1 LYFISYLTTCLFI
14 LHLFLVFSLT
24 GRPGDRKTGRRLVWR
39 TKYLPTVKSFEDLAV
54 WKDARKF
61 TNKIYNLTNKFPKEE
76 LYGLTSQI
84 RRATVSIMSNIAE
97 GFDRRSDK
105 ELTNFLS
112 IARASSSEV
121 QNDLYIALDLNY
133 ISQVEF
139 NQLYQEAKKIAKQI
153 NGLMNYL
160 KSGK

>member
-1 LYFISYLTTCLFI
+1 MSTI
-14 LHLFLVFSLT
+14 
-24 GRPGDRKTGRRLVWR
+24 
-39 TKYLPTVKSFEDLAV
+39 KSFEDLTV
-54 WKDARKF
+54 WQDARKF

-76 LYGLTSQI
+76 IYGLTSQI

-105 ELTNFLS
+105 ELSNFLS
-112 IARASSSEV
+112 MARGSSSEV
-121 QNDLYIALDLNY
+121 QNDLYIAIDLEY

-139 NQLYQEAKKIAKQI
+139 NQLYQEAKKMAKQI
-153 NGLMNYL
+153 NGLMTYL

>member
-1 LYFISYLTTCLFI
+1 MSTI
-14 LHLFLVFSLT
+14 
-24 GRPGDRKTGRRLVWR
+24 
-39 TKYLPTVKSFEDLAV
+39 KSFEDLTV
-54 WKDARKF
+54 WQDAREF
-61 TNKIYNLTNKFPKEE
+61 TNKIYILTKKFPKEE

-139 NQLYQEAKKIAKQI
+139 NQSYQKAKKIAKQI
-153 NGLMNYL
+153 NGLMTYL

>member
-1 LYFISYLTTCLFI
+1 VDRVIGRLKQI
-14 LHLFLVFSLT
+14 
-24 GRPGDRKTGRRLVWR
+24 GRPEDWR
-39 TKYLPTVKSFEDLAV
+39 IDSLSTIKSFEDLPV

-105 ELTNFLS
+105 ELSNFLS
-112 IARASSSEV
+112 MARGSSSEV
-121 QNDLYIALDLNY
+121 QNDLYIAIDLEY
-133 ISQVEF
+133 ISQDEF

-153 NGLMNYL
+153 NGLMTYL

>member
-1 LYFISYLTTCLFI
+1 
-14 LHLFLVFSLT
+14 
-24 GRPGDRKTGRRLVWR
+24 
-39 TKYLPTVKSFEDLAV
+39 LPTVKSFEDLTV

-84 RRATVSIMSNIAE
+84 RRAAVSIMSNIAE

-121 QNDLYIALDLNY
+121 QNDLYIAIDLEY
-133 ISQVEF
+133 ISQAEF

-160 KSGK
+160 KNYNKKCIK